1 MLKTFFK
8 FIKKNPS
15 DQDILRG
22 VEQTKLNEAC
32 KLFKEARKNLK
43 LSIRYLSDDTHIS
56 IRVIEAIENQLVDQ
70 LPEEAYLS
78 KILDTLEKRLYLEKG
93 TLHHIK
99 NSNRGTKVEMQKKVY
114 ISSGIRIL
122 SSYQGTILYIIAI
135 TFSIFAINI
144 IQTRITIKN
153 LETVFPINPLI
164 EGKE

>member
-99 NSNRGTKVEMQKKVY
+99 NSNRG
-114 ISSGIRIL
+114 
-122 SSYQGTILYIIAI
+122 
-135 TFSIFAINI
+135 
-144 IQTRITIKN
+144 
-153 LETVFPINPLI
+153 
-164 EGKE
+164 